1 MIKPKSILISVV
13 PEDGDRA
20 MIMEYVD
27 AGTFYDMHPEIKY
40 GTLKTWASRGKIP
53 NAIQLSNGN
62 FLYPVDAQLPA
73 LWTDKRTGK
82 TNRR

>member
-13 PEDGDRA
+13 PENGDRT

-27 AGTFYDMHPEIKY
+27 AGTFYDMHPQIKC
-40 GTLKTWASRGKIP
+40 TTIKNWASRGKIP
-53 NAIQLSNGN
+53 NAIQLPNGN
-62 FLYPVDAQLPA
+62 FLYPVDAQLPD